1 MKTNKLWWNMLV
13 ALMLPLSFALTSC
26 GDDDDD
32 DDKGSTSGS
41 LARTAW
47 YGDAEDTLYYVDFE
61 KDGEFSMNAT
71 DGSHYY
77 YGEYKVSSG
86 TIKFR
91 YISGSDNNLR
101 EGSYDYKIR
110 GRKGEREMVIY
121 DVFRGGVDLYLEEI
135 DYEGSGSDDDWDEDW

>member
-1 MKTNKLWWNMLV
+1 MKTNKLLWSLLV
-13 ALMLPLSFALTSC
+13 AVMLPLSFALTACS
-26 GDDDDD
+26 DDDD
-32 DDKGSTSGS
+32 DDKDGGGSGS
-41 LARTAW
+41 LTNTEW
-47 YGDAEDTLYYVDFE
+47 YGYAEGTDYYASFDE
-61 KDGEFSMNAT
+61 DGEFTLGAT

-110 GRKGEREMVIY
+110 GRKGDREMVIY
-121 DVFRGGVDLYLEEI
+121 DVFRGGVDLYLEEE
-135 DYEGSGSDDDWDEDW
+135 YYGGSGSDDDWDEDW